1 MKIHAPL
8 KGNPRV
14 TGRFEKRQSFLVN
27 GVWTLPFHYGI
38 DWAASAGTPIY
49 AAHDGTVTKSG
60 WDNTAYGGG
69 NELQLTSGDW
79 ATWYLHMQKPSTLKV
94 GAKVKRGD
102 LIGYVGSTGLS
113 TGPHLH
119 FELHNKGKA
128 VNPQPY
134 LDMKEPAKPKPAP
147 KPAPKPTPAPSADR
161 IVHLSTEWWAYKTA
175 ADAKAMKRWQFKLK
189 PGQYRITQMHN
200 GVPHL
205 HRVSGSG
212 VGWVHPSVLTS
223 ERVTGGGG
231 GASTYTVRRGD
242 TLSGIAAAHGTTW
255 QTLQKLNGI
264 KNANKIS
271 VGQKIKLR

>member
-1 MKIHAPL
+1 MKIYAPL
-8 KGNPRV
+8 KGSPRV
-14 TGRFEKRQSFLVN
+14 TGRFEKRESFKVGN
-27 GVWTLPFHYGI
+27 VWTLPFHYGI
-38 DWAASAGTPIY
+38 DWAAPAGTPIY

-79 ATWYLHMQKPSTLKV
+79 ATWYLHMQKPSALKV

-119 FELHNKGKA
+119 FELHHKGKA
-128 VNPQPY
+128 VNPQPH
-134 LDMKEPAKPKPAP
+134 LDMKAPAKPAPA
-147 KPAPKPTPAPSADR
+147 AEQ
-161 IVHLSTEWWAYKTA
+161 IVTLSTVWWAYSTA
-175 ADAKAMKRWQFKLK
+175 ADAKAMRRAKIRLQ

-212 VGWVHPSVLTS
+212 IGWVHPSVLTREKVS
-223 ERVTGGGG
+223 GGVT
-231 GASTYTVRRGD
+231 TYTVKKGD
-242 TLSGIAAAHGTTW
+242 TLSKIAAAHGTTW
-255 QTLQKLNGI
+255 QALQKLNSI
-264 KNANKIS
+264 KNPNVIS
-271 VGQKIKLR
+271 VGQKIRLR